1 MYKPIN
7 QKFNMA
13 LAIIKIKI
21 MPESPDT
28 DLEDIQKQAEKT
40 ISGEKGSNIKFEK
53 EPIAFGL
60 NALNIIFSREETLDS
75 DSLINNLKEI
85 SGVNSA
91 EITDF
96 RRAIG

>member
-1 MYKPIN
+1 
-7 QKFNMA
+7 MA

-60 NALNIIFSREETLDS
+60 N
-75 DSLINNLKEI
+75 
-85 SGVNSA
+85 
-91 EITDF
+91 
-96 RRAIG
+96 

>member
-1 MYKPIN
+1 MG
-7 QKFNMA
+7 

-21 MPESPDT
+21 MPESPDSK
-28 DLEDIQKQAEKT
+28 LENIEKKAKE
-40 ISGEKGSNIKFEK
+40 IIEKDKGANLRIER

-60 NALNIIFSREETLDS
+60 IAVNITFTREETLDS
-75 DSLINNLKEI
+75 DNLVERLRKIKE
-85 SGVNSA
+85 VNSA